1 MYSFLV
7 QDVTVGKQEKVHIR
21 ESGIEESIAM

>member
-7 QDVTVGKQEKVHIR
+7 QDVTVVKQEKVHIR
-21 ESGIEESIAM
+21 ESGIEENIAM